1 MSSTVIV
8 EENGRGRYQ
17 QDITVGDR
25 HRLVADEPLDNGGED
40 AGPAPFD
47 LLLAGLG
54 ACTAM
59 TVRMYAERKEWPL
72 KHVEVVLRMDK
83 VEDESGHKVDRIER
97 IITLEGDFTGE
108 QRQRLLEIA
117 GKCPVHRILQHP
129 LRIDSRLSE

>member
-1 MSSTVIV
+1 MSHTVIV
-8 EENGRGRYQ
+8 RENGLGRYQ
-17 QDITVGDR
+17 QDITVGER
-25 HRLVADEPLDNGGED
+25 HRLVADEPVAVGGGD

-47 LLLAGLG
+47 FLLAGLG

-72 KHVEVVLRMDK
+72 KQVSVSLRMDK
-83 VEDESGHKVDRIER
+83 VEDESGQKVDRIDLVV
-97 IITLEGDFTGE
+97 TLEGDFSPE

-117 GKCPVHRILQHP
+117 EKCPTHRILEKP